1 MNDKVACSDCGAM
14 ILPSTAA
21 ANGGKCM
28 PCQRGAR
35 NAIEQGKL
43 RRAEE
48 RERRLNP
55 DPATKHWRWM
65 VNQVYR
71 TPEGF
76 AGLSAENQGF
86 FAAFL
91 LEGEVYNGG
100 FHQYFSNSSADFFA
114 DAVRGFEEIGAMACA
129 RLALEAKQIVFGA
142 RDVPDS
148 AARWDQIK
156 RMGSAREKKLDELDR
171 LFGQEAVKLREL
183 AAEYAR
189 KHRLLDGF

>member
-1 MNDKVACSDCGAM
+1 MSDKVACSDCGTM
-14 ILPSTAA
+14 ILASTAA

-28 PCQRGAR
+28 PCKRGQRGR
-35 NAIEQGKL
+35 IEQGKL
-43 RRAEE
+43 RRAEQ
-48 RERRLNP
+48 RERQLNP

-76 AGLSAENQGF
+76 AGLTAENQGF

-100 FHQYFSNSSADFFA
+100 FHQYFSNSAADFFA
-114 DAVRGFEEIGAMACA
+114 DAVRGFEEIGALACA
-129 RLALEAKQIVFGA
+129 RLAREAKQIAFGE
-142 RDVPDS
+142 RDVPGG
-148 AARWDQIK
+148 AARWDEIS
-156 RMGSAREKKLDELDR
+156 RMGSAREKKLGELDR

-183 AAEYAR
+183 AANYAR